1 MQNLKSFSAQIK
13 SYQSTTQKYISIFIR
28 IKIHLYLYNNL
39 IDQIIKVNREKF
51 EM

>member
-1 MQNLKSFSAQIK
+1 MQNLISFSAQIK

-28 IKIHLYLYNNL
+28 IKIHLYLYNL